1 MNIFLLTEVLIVFLF
16 ILNAEC
22 KVKLC
27 FKSKIER
34 GISKSQI
41 NQCPDDANEAC
52 LVLFKKNKNLT

>member
-1 MNIFLLTEVLIVFLF
+1 MNIFLLTKVLMVFLSS
-16 ILNAEC
+16 LNAEC

-27 FKSKIER
+27 FKSKIGR

-52 LVLFKKNKNLT
+52 LVF